1 MKEVYPGIFSIEQ
14 KGILKLLKPPVNIYV
29 ITGSDGLI
37 FDAGYGS
44 RSSISQFSKKLQEIN
59 RICQERGV
67 ENNINRILLSHAH
80 ADHFSGLKP
89 LRKKYGFKIILTEQ
103 MASIIKSRSAYAKS
117 FSMKKPESSGIF
129 SGIKKLFM
137 GIKSFIEIAVYVRY
151 WGVAFVNDPDIV
163 INQNTNISINNE
175 EWEIFPSPG
184 HAADH
189 ITLYNK
195 EKGIFFS
202 GDNVLKSVN
211 VWLGPPRLNIDDY
224 KKTINEFMALK
235 NLQLILPGHGNP
247 ITEPYVRLD
256 EVLKWRKKRTSD
268 VKEFVEGRGGA
279 QFSIDEILKAL
290 YPAEGKIKRESAR
303 GWVELT
309 IENLM
314 KKGLVKRGQGR
325 NLFSVSGE

>member
-44 RSSISQFSKKLQEIN
+44 RSSISQFSRELQEIN

-184 HAADH
+184 HADDH

-211 VWLGPPRLNIDDY
+211 VWLGPPRSNIYDY

-268 VKEFVEGRGGA
+268 VKEFVEGRGGTP
-279 QFSIDEILKAL
+279 FSIDEILKAL

-325 NLFSVSGE
+325 NLFSVGGE

>member
-175 EWEIFPSPG
+175 EWEIFSSPG
-184 HAADH
+184 HADDH

-202 GDNVLKSVN
+202 
-211 VWLGPPRLNIDDY
+211 
-224 KKTINEFMALK
+224 
-235 NLQLILPGHGNP
+235 
-247 ITEPYVRLD
+247 
-256 EVLKWRKKRTSD
+256 
-268 VKEFVEGRGGA
+268 
-279 QFSIDEILKAL
+279 
-290 YPAEGKIKRESAR
+290 
-303 GWVELT
+303 
-309 IENLM
+309 
-314 KKGLVKRGQGR
+314 
-325 NLFSVSGE
+325 

>member
-103 MASIIKSRSAYAKS
+103 MALIIKSRSAYAKS
-117 FSMKKPESSGIF
+117 FSMKKPESSGVF
-129 SGIKKLFM
+129 SAMKKFFM
-137 GIKSFIEIAVYVRY
+137 RIKSFIEIAVYVRY

-163 INQNTNISINNE
+163 INQNTTISINNE

-184 HAADH
+184 HADDH

-211 VWLGPPRLNIDDY
+211 VWLGPPRSNIDDY

-268 VKEFVEGRGGA
+268 VKEFVEGRGGTP
-279 QFSIDEILKAL
+279 FSIDEILKAL

-309 IENLM
+309 IENFM
-314 KKGLVKRGQGR
+314 KKGLVKRGQRR
-325 NLFSVSGE
+325 NLFSASGE